1 MYEGIRSWVS
11 LGPVSRTGGLCN
23 VTRVLGPGL
32 VSSLYLGLG
41 VSVMYE
47 GIRSWISLGP
57 VSRTGGLCNVR
68 GY

>member
-11 LGPVSRTGGLCN
+11 LEPVYGTGG
-23 VTRVLGPGL
+23 V
-32 VSSLYLGLG
+32 Y
-41 VSVMYE
+41 VMYE
-47 GIRSWISLGP
+47 GIRSWVSLEP